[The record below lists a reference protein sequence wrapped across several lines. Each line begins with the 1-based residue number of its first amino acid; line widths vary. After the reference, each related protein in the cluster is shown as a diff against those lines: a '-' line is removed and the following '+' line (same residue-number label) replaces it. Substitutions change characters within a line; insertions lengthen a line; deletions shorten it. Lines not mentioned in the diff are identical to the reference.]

1 MKKEQ
6 LSKKIVE
13 KPSRPIRVLQFGE
26 GNFLRAFTD
35 SFIQTL
41 NDSCGFHGNVAV
53 IKPTDR
59 GDLRRFTEQDCLY
72 TVVLRGILNGKTAE
86 QVQVVNSIEEVTSPY
101 TDFEMFLSYG
111 RLDTLKLIISNT
123 TEAGIIFSDT
133 DKLEDRPASS
143 FPGKLTQLLYERFCW
158 FRGDPQKG
166 VILLPV
172 ELIEQ
177 NGDVLKHCIF
187 RLARKWNLPDAFLE
201 WLENA
206 CIFCNTLV
214 DRIVSGFPGSD
225 SEMFFQKLGYTD
237 QLLTVAEPFGLWV
250 IEADDTVRQKIFP
263 DCTSLPILFTDD
275 QKPYKE
281 RKVRIL
287 NGAHTSFAMLAW
299 LCGMDYVREAMH
311 DPAIREYIHRVLF
324 REVIPS
330 LSMPEAEL
338 VDFAEAVLERF
349 ENPFVNHALL
359 SISLNSVSKWRTR
372 CLPSLIAYAERFGSL
387 PQCLTFSLAALLK
400 FYKSARRESDE
411 KTCTVNDEASV
422 LDFFISRGNADNAS
436 LVSDY
441 LAAADFHG
449 MNLCTI
455 PGLKDAVTE
464 YLNTMDRNGVH
475 AALTSFLERTVCH
488 E

>member
-1 MKKEQ
+1 MKKEP
-6 LSKKIVE
+6 LSKKITE

-41 NDSCGFHGNVAV
+41 NDSCGFHGSVAV

-72 TVVLRGILNGKTAE
+72 TVVLRGILNGETVE
-86 QVQVVNSIEEVTSPY
+86 QVQVVDSIEEVTSPY
-101 TDFEMFLSYG
+101 TDFDTFLSYG

-123 TEAGIIFSDT
+123 TEAGIVFSET
-133 DKLEDRPASS
+133 DRLEDRPAAS
-143 FPGKLTQLLYERFCW
+143 FPGKLTQLLYERFRW
-158 FRGDPQKG
+158 FAGDPQKG

-177 NGDVLKHCIF
+177 NGDVLKDCVL
-187 RLARKWNLPDAFLE
+187 RLARKWDLPSEFLQ
-201 WLENA
+201 WLETA
-206 CIFCNTLV
+206 CIFSNTLV

-225 SEMFFQKLGYTD
+225 AESFFQKLGYTD

-250 IEADDTVRQKIFP
+250 IEADSSVRQEIFP
-263 DCTSLPILFTDD
+263 DCESVPVLFTEN

-311 DPAIREYIHRVLF
+311 DASVGEFIHRVLF

-330 LSMPEAEL
+330 LSMPESEL
-338 VDFAEAVLERF
+338 VDFAKAVLERF

-372 CLPSLIAYAERFGSL
+372 CLPSLIAYVENFGSL

-400 FYKSARRESDE
+400 FYKSARRESDG
-411 KTCTVNDEASV
+411 TSCTVNDEAAV
-422 LDFFISRGNADNAS
+422 LDFFIRRGNADNAS

-441 LAAADFHG
+441 LAATDFHG
-449 MNLCTI
+449 MDLCTI

-464 YLNTMDRNGVH
+464 HLNEMDRNGVR
-475 AALTSFLERTVCH
+475 AALASFLERTACH

>member
-6 LSKKIVE
+6 LSKKNTD
-13 KPSRPIRVLQFGE
+13 KPCRPIRVLQFGE
-26 GNFLRAFTD
+26 GNFLRAFCD

-41 NDSCGFHGNVAV
+41 NNSCGYNGNIAV
-53 IKPTDR
+53 VKPTNR
-59 GDLRRFTEQDCLY
+59 GDLDKFNAQNCLY
-72 TVVLRGILNGKTAE
+72 TVMLRGIQDGKTVE
-86 QVQVVNSIEEVTSPY
+86 QTQLIDSIDEILNPY
-101 TDFEMFLSYG
+101 SDYDKFLSCG
-111 RLDTLKLIISNT
+111 RLDNLQVIISNT
-123 TEAGIIFSDT
+123 TEAGIVFSET
-133 DKLEDRPASS
+133 DRLEDRPASS
-143 FPGKLTQLLYERFCW
+143 YPGKLTQLLYERFCW
-158 FRGDPQKG
+158 CAGNPEKG

-172 ELIEQ
+172 ELIDQ
-177 NGDVLKHCIF
+177 NGDALKSCVL
-187 RLARKWNLPDAFLE
+187 RLAEKWRLPSAFSD
-201 WLENA
+201 WLNTG
-206 CIFCNTLV
+206 CKFCNTLV
-214 DRIVSGFPGSD
+214 DRIVSGYPAQEADQLFH
-225 SEMFFQKLGYTD
+225 QLGYTD
-237 QLLTVAEPFGLWV
+237 NLLTVAEPFGLWV

-263 DCTSLPILFTDD
+263 DCTSLPILFTND

-311 DPAIREYIHRVLF
+311 DPAIREYVHRVLF

-372 CLPSLIAYAERFGSL
+372 CLPSLITYKEKFGSL
-387 PQCLTFSLAALLK
+387 PKCLTFSLAALLK
-400 FYKSARRESDE
+400 FYKSASRESDG
-411 KTCTVNDEASV
+411 KTCTINDESSV
-422 LDFFISRGNADNAS
+422 LDFFISRGTADNAS

-449 MNLCTI
+449 MDLRTI
-455 PGLKDAVTE
+455 PGLKETVTNN
-464 YLNTMDRNGVH
+464 LNDMDRMGVRT
-475 AALTSFLERTVCH
+475 ALTSFLGSEVRH